1 MQLAVYALAY
11 KEMNG
16 RLPDYLELRFVMSGT
31 STPVRVT
38 EGEVRKTR
46 EKIAAIAASI
56 READFTA
63 KPSAFACRRC
73 RCRPICKESAV

>member
-1 MQLAVYALAY
+1 
-11 KEMNG
+11 MNG
-16 RLPDYLELRFVMSGT
+16 RLPDRLELRFVMSGA

-46 EKIAAIAASI
+46 EKIASIAASI
-56 READFTA
+56 REGDFTA
-63 KPSAFACRRC
+63 KPSPFACRRC